1 MNKRLKLIIRK
12 FHINEQVKNFDYWL
26 KVLAWYLGITVSYL
40 LITAVLPDILESK
53 YFARHIAPAMAYVIN
68 LLNNNGR
75 LNGFVII
82 TYTTF
87 AVFLIKRVWQ
97 NQYLSFI
104 TILLCLFIYRLL
116 ALSCWDYPKLPLIY
130 NHTYLVLYNV
140 TIIAVILSELKK
152 VIIYKKKDK
161 DYKHKGFSNDTSEI
175 PERYNV
181 RGEYA
186 TEISC
191 MLNKTDLKESF
202 AIAITGRWG
211 SGKTTFI
218 NAMMP
223 KIKEK
228 MQVETFNP
236 WNSSS
241 PNKIIND
248 FFSLLRNAIIPRY
261 SSLKHPLRKYS
272 RLLTAIDLPKTASNI
287 IQRFAED
294 DDIGQVK
301 NELEQGLM
309 HLRQPIAIFI
319 DDVDRLGI
327 GEIREVLKLIR
338 NTAKFPNILYVVT
351 MDKEYVAQQLGLVG
365 IDGNL
370 YLEKIFQLE
379 ISLPK
384 MDDTEVLMT
393 MRNELLA
400 MTMSHKSV
408 NDLFDDLPQ
417 ETKGMVLSVVPTFR
431 SAKRFARQF
440 STIFN
445 FIRDTIGLREIDLF
459 DLFYLE
465 LIHYFDRNTYF
476 IMSTDIDKICKIE
489 IDRQHNVLIYKIR
502 EGVIKSQIRTNDPL
516 IKNKKTC
523 FFLERIFVNK
533 EFNGNSL
540 QILENYFKYFGY
552 NTPLNRISDAEFD
565 DFLKAPDFNK
575 KKIINSWCFNVKRPI
590 LSQSVFAHFIGY
602 KINKNTPE
610 NEIASFFNGA
620 FIWLNTEYRNI
631 QEIYFLL
638 PMILIKNRYPVKYRD
653 KVVDYLKSDIR
664 DFAQGDNYLT
674 IIKALFH
681 LIWTDNDISPYIID
695 NDTIKTAIKDNINRL
710 LKYHHYDNVIL
721 IQEDGNIIN
730 EIAEYFVANGNSEKQ
745 TSVAL
750 DILIEALSHNVKSQN
765 KDRVESTFSH
775 VLKNDENPKEEN
787 DLYSRLFGGK
797 GMELLHKYLDTCFT
811 EPKRGIKDK
820 ENIKQPEDD

>member
-1 MNKRLKLIIRK
+1 MNKRLKLIIGK
-12 FHINEQVKNFDYWL
+12 FHINGQVKNFDYWL
-26 KVLAWYLGITVSYL
+26 KVLAWCLGITVSYL
-40 LITAVLPDILESK
+40 LIIAVLPDILDSK
-53 YFARHIAPAMAYVIN
+53 YYAKHIVPAMAYVVN

-75 LNGFVII
+75 LNGFVTI
-82 TYTTF
+82 TYITL

-97 NQYLSFI
+97 NQYFSFI
-104 TILLCLFIYRLL
+104 NILLCLFIYRLL

-161 DYKHKGFSNDTSEI
+161 DYKHKGFSNDTSEL

-181 RGEYA
+181 RNDYA
-186 TEISC
+186 TEISS

-218 NAMMP
+218 KAMMP

-241 PNKIIND
+241 PNEIIND
-248 FFSLLRNAIIPRY
+248 FFSLLRSAIIPRY

-294 DDIGQVK
+294 DDTGQVK
-301 NELEQGLM
+301 KELEQGLT

-338 NTAKFPNILYVVT
+338 NTAKFPNILYIVT

-393 MRNELLA
+393 MRSELLA

-408 NDLFDDLPQ
+408 NGLFDNLLQ
-417 ETKGMVLSVVPTFR
+417 ETKGVILSVIPTFR

-445 FIRDTIGLREIDLF
+445 FIGDTIGLKEIDLY

-465 LIHYFDRNTYF
+465 LIHYYDRETYF
-476 IMSTDIDKICKIE
+476 ILANDIGKYLKIE
-489 IDRQHNVLIYKIR
+489 IDRQHNVLAYRLKD
-502 EGVIKSQIRTNDPL
+502 GVIESGHR
-516 IKNKKTC
+516 IKEPFIKDKNTRY
-523 FFLERIFVNK
+523 FIDRIFVNK
-533 EFNGNSL
+533 EFNRNSL
-540 QILENYFKYFGY
+540 QIVENYFKYFGF
-552 NTPLNRISDAEFD
+552 NTPLNRITDEE
-565 DFLKAPDFNK
+565 FNK
-575 KKIINSWCFNVKRPI
+575 FLGEADFHKKETINGWCFSVKRPI
-590 LSQSVFAHFIGY
+590 LPQSIFSHFISY
-602 KINKNTPE
+602 KVDNQTIGRD
-610 NEIASFFNGA
+610 IAYYFNGA
-620 FIWLNTEYRNI
+620 FIWLTTEYRNI
-631 QEIYFLL
+631 QELYYLL
-638 PMILIKNRYPVKYRD
+638 PMILVKDKYPEKLRG
-653 KVVDYLKSDIR
+653 KALEYLKSDLR
-664 DFAQGDNYLT
+664 DFVNGDNYLT
-674 IIKALFH
+674 VAKVLFH
-681 LIWTDNDISPYIID
+681 LIWTDATTTPYLFDNELIFKALHDSIS
-695 NDTIKTAIKDNINRL
+695 RL
-710 LKYHHYDNVIL
+710 LKKRHYDNVL
-721 IQEDGNIIN
+721 LVMEDGNIIN
-730 EIAEYFVANGNSEKQ
+730 EIAEYFVANSDSEKG
-745 TSVAL
+745 TTDAL
-750 DILIEALSHNVKSQN
+750 GILIDLLAHNEPKSQN
-765 KDRVESTFSH
+765 KERVEEKFKH
-775 VLKNDENPKEEN
+775 VLKNEENYKEEY
-787 DLYSRLFGGK
+787 DSFSRIFGGK
-797 GMELLHKYLDTCFT
+797 GMSLLQRYLDECFVIPEAT
-811 EPKRGIKDK
+811 TDNQEKQ
-820 ENIKQPEDD
+820 IKQDD